1 MPFDDIDVLGV
12 GSDNKQNGSS
22 TTRDVAIQSW
32 FGRVNYDYQGRYLFE
47 ASLRADGS
55 SRFAEG
61 HRWGVF
67 PSFSAGWNIHREK
80 FMEGA
85 SSWLSELKDQG
96 VLGEH

>member
-1 MPFDDIDVLGV
+1 MMPREMGV

-67 PSFSAGWNIHREK
+67 PSFSAGWNMK
-80 FMEGA
+80 
-85 SSWLSELKDQG
+85 K
-96 VLGEH
+96 